1 MKEKTPTAATHPMKI
16 IAPTKDPVAWTIMP
30 IAMGVIMPAR
40 LPIKLKTPPAKPTE
54 SAGAISPNGTPNNG
68 RHPLSEESQSHNGND
83 LMKGVYVVCRHNDHG
98 TQEPENNGNLSG
110 L

>member
-1 MKEKTPTAATHPMKI
+1 MKEKTPIAATHPMKI

-54 SAGAISPNGTPNNG
+54 SAGAISPTVLQTMAAIPCPKKA
-68 RHPLSEESQSHNGND
+68 RVIMAMTS
-83 LMKGVYVVCRHNDHG
+83 
-98 TQEPENNGNLSG
+98 
-110 L
+110 